1 MSPNGLFFYWRD
13 LDVPF
18 SVDPRS
24 LYLTT
29 LKDPEYQRAPYIDIR
44 KQGEQILR
52 NTLPVTSQHAKSRF
66 EKGLTILKQGIIIER
81 ENEEKYVND
90 LIKHMKDKKLPDS
103 FIQQFQNLFQSS
115 DSFSYTEFIK
125 LLNILLLGEKNY
137 KQILELESKRGR
149 QLNKAMTRLL
159 TQEQKDEE
167 EKLKARE
174 EKTGIAGYTLKQDLR
189 DTYLDR
195 HSFDNSIYD
204 SYFNQVTGTI
214 DYLLADCANK
224 TIYEALKSDVI
235 KNKILQLIQGNG
247 SNDDLIDTLIQQ
259 ALAQVMNQIPNIVNQ
274 ALKANK
280 KGTDTIVNK
289 ILNTLT
295 SDETILSKINIEGA
309 KDFGRKNKAARNILI
324 EVDKDTGE
332 RKVKETK
339 GTKLADILLV
349 LYKEVDSKDKNDIV
363 NQILDEKVTTSH
375 GISNPEAPQGPK
387 SYVIKE
393 LLGQIET
400 LTNDLYN
407 LKHKKGR
414 LKTTEAE
421 YKKSLPGRIAEIK
434 RQISRKAREVIDEK
448 LAMEI
453 EREAKVAAAQKITA
467 SLRREVINITGPE
480 FSEIIDTI
488 LQQEFSGAKSI
499 FTGPRNA
506 KADTV
511 TIRAAYEPD
520 PLKFPNKEIAD
531 AVTKAV
537 NDSTSDFYRIFESE
551 LPKTGK
557 ATDLKKGRTAWIDA
571 VRSIYNKL
579 IPSLNNHI
587 NDGEQQI
594 TAMEE
599 IRQMV
604 HDTVIV
610 TTTMKTFTQYQNDIG
625 FLSGSLG
632 PTIQQQLANFA
643 EMFEKAGV
651 PLSTAELTWL
661 EIAIVNCSPGALGS
675 DNLTMIEKY
684 LSVLAGFAVFDE
696 ASAEIEILNSSLIDR
711 NGLLQ
716 SNPRLMH
723 LYKLNGLYFP
733 GSYILSRMYENL
745 EKADAVLDEKQQ
757 EINNDGV
764 KIYATGSLYTI
775 RGKKTDSIEERFR
788 LTYEAASKKDTTFIT
803 VAFLSGLI
811 NLVNQLKADITDI
824 Q

>member
-1 MSPNGLFFYWRD
+1 M
-13 LDVPF
+13 PF

-52 NTLPVTSQHAKSRF
+52 NTLPLTSQHAKSRF
-66 EKGLTILKQGIIIER
+66 EKGLTVLKQGIIIER

-90 LIKHMKDKKLPDS
+90 LIKNMKDKKLPDN

-137 KQILELESKRGR
+137 NNILDLEQKRGE
-149 QLNKAMTRLL
+149 QLQEAMTNLL
-159 TQEQKDEE
+159 AQEQKNEVE
-167 EKLKARE
+167 RLKEREK
-174 EKTGIAGYTLKQDLR
+174 KTGITGYTLKQDLR

-224 TIYEALKSDVI
+224 TIYEALKSDTI
-235 KNKILQLIQGNG
+235 KNKILQSIQGNG
-247 SNDDLIDTLIQQ
+247 SNDDLIDALIQQ
-259 ALAQVMNQIPNIVNQ
+259 VLAQVMNQIPNIVDQ
-274 ALKANK
+274 ALNTEK
-280 KGTDTIVNK
+280 KETDNIIDQ
-289 ILNTLT
+289 ILDTLT

-309 KDFGRKNKAARNILI
+309 ENFGRKNRAAKNILI

-332 RKVKETK
+332 KKVKETK
-339 GTKLADILLV
+339 GTKLADVLLV
-349 LYKEVDSKDKNDIV
+349 LYKEVNSTDKTDIV
-363 NQILDEKVTTSH
+363 NQILDENVTTSALSDPKTH
-375 GISNPEAPQGPK
+375 PGPK
-387 SYVIKE
+387 SYSIRD
-393 LLGQIET
+393 LLAQIEQ

-407 LKHKKGR
+407 LEHKKGR
-414 LKTTEAE
+414 LSTDETNTKQ
-421 YKKSLPGRIAEIK
+421 SLPRAIAEIK
-434 RQISRKAREVIDEK
+434 RQISRKARKVIDENLSTAITK
-448 LAMEI
+448 
-453 EREAKVAAAQKITA
+453 EAKVALARKITA

-488 LQQEFSGAKSI
+488 LQQSFSGAESI

-537 NDSTSDFYRIFESE
+537 NNSTRDFYQIFESE
-551 LPKTGK
+551 LPKTGQ
-557 ATDLKKGRTAWIDA
+557 ATDLKQGRTAWIDA

-579 IPSLNNHI
+579 IPDLNNYI
-587 NDGEQQI
+587 KDGKQQI

-757 EINNDGV
+757 EINNDGA
-764 KIYATGSLYTI
+764 KIYATGSLYSI

>member
-1 MSPNGLFFYWRD
+1 M
-13 LDVPF
+13 PF

-52 NTLPVTSQHAKSRF
+52 NTLPLTSQHAKSRF
-66 EKGLTILKQGIIIER
+66 EKGLTVLKQGIIIER

-90 LIKHMKDKKLPDS
+90 LIKHMKDKKLPDN
-103 FIQQFQNLFQSS
+103 FIQRFQNLFQSS
-115 DSFSYTEFIK
+115 DNFSYTEFIK

-137 KQILELESKRGR
+137 NNILDLEQKRGE
-149 QLNKAMTRLL
+149 QLQEAMTNLL
-159 TQEQKDEE
+159 AQEQKNEV
-167 EKLKARE
+167 EKLKERE
-174 EKTGIAGYTLKQDLR
+174 KKTGITGYTLKQDLH

-204 SYFNQVTGTI
+204 LYFNQVTGTI

-224 TIYEALKSDVI
+224 TIYEALKSDTI
-235 KNKILQLIQGNG
+235 KNKILQSIQGNG
-247 SNDDLIDTLIQQ
+247 SNDDLIDALIQQ
-259 ALAQVMNQIPNIVNQ
+259 VLAQVMNQIPNIVDQ
-274 ALKANK
+274 ALNAEK
-280 KGTDTIVNK
+280 KETDNIIDQ

-309 KDFGRKNKAARNILI
+309 ENFGRKNRAAKNILI

-332 RKVKETK
+332 KKVKETK
-339 GTKLADILLV
+339 GTKLADVLLV
-349 LYKEVDSKDKNDIV
+349 LYKEVNSTDKTDIV
-363 NQILDEKVTTSH
+363 NQILDENVATSALSDPKTH
-375 GISNPEAPQGPK
+375 SGPK
-387 SYVIKE
+387 SYSIRD
-393 LLGQIET
+393 LLAQIEQ

-407 LKHKKGR
+407 LEHKKDR
-414 LKTTEAE
+414 LSTDETN
-421 YKKSLPGRIAEIK
+421 KKQSLPRAIAEIK
-434 RQISRKAREVIDEK
+434 RQISRKARKVIDENLSTAITK
-448 LAMEI
+448 
-453 EREAKVAAAQKITA
+453 EAKVALARKITS

-488 LQQEFSGAKSI
+488 LQQKFSDSESI

-511 TIRAAYEPD
+511 TIRAVYEPD

-537 NDSTSDFYRIFESE
+537 NNSTRDFYQIFESE
-551 LPKTGK
+551 LPKTGQ
-557 ATDLKKGRTAWIDA
+557 ATDLKQGRATWVDA

-579 IPSLNNHI
+579 IPDLNNYI
-587 NDGEQQI
+587 DDGKQQI
-594 TAMEE
+594 AAMEE

-757 EINNDGV
+757 EINNDGA

-811 NLVNQLKADITDI
+811 NLVNQLKDDITNI